1 MVVHGPA
8 EPVAAGPSL
17 VQDQKVFC
25 KTHLKVQMEIPQG
38 SLLFKEIKTEVRSS
52 WKRILPTIFVVHFC
66 V

>member
-52 WKRILPTIFVVHFC
+52 
-66 V
+66 